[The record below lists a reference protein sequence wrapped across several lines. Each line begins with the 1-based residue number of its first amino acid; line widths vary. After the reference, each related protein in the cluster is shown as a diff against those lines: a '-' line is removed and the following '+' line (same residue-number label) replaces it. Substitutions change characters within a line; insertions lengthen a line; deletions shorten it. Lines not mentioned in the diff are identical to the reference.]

1 MIPDPEKVCAQ
12 LQIILTHI
20 SKLRDR
26 HDENSRVFDALTVVV
41 EALRFAWYVAHRDSD
56 DADATLERVEIAI
69 AWYRRSRK

>member
-26 HDENSRVFDALTVVV
+26 HEENSRVFDALTVTL
-41 EALRFAWYVAHRDSD
+41 EALRFAWYVVHKDSD
-56 DADATLERVEIAI
+56 DADTTLERVEIAI